1 MEQESTATMESQSAS
16 MTGDTQAVS
25 LGDWMLTL
33 FLMFLPLVNII
44 MLFVWA
50 FSNGTPESKANWA
63 KASLIWMAIGIV
75 LYVLLFAIIGA
86 SFMGTMQ

>member
-1 MEQESTATMESQSAS
+1 MQQESTATMESQSAS
-16 MTGDTQAVS
+16 MTGKQEAVS

-33 FLMFLPLVNII
+33 FLMFLPVVNII

-50 FSNGTPESKANWA
+50 FSSGTPESKANWA

-86 SFMGTMQ
+86 SFMGAMQ